1 MEEENVVKNETN
13 QEVKKQSTKSLIL
26 EIIRFLLVGGLA
38 TLVDWFISYL
48 LSAILPTL
56 NAGSWNVKDTLATIG
71 GFCVGLFVNYF
82 LSIIFVYK
90 DKKDENEGKS
100 FKDFLI
106 FATIG
111 VLVLLF
117 QILFN
122 FLVNDLWFTK
132 GLQWEVIFIGNLTWG
147 YIISKVCATAIGLVL
162 NYTFRKLI
170 IFK

>member
-1 MEEENVVKNETN
+1 MEEENVVNNNPEQTP
-13 QEVKKQSTKSLIL
+13 KKQSTKSLIF

-48 LSAILPTL
+48 LSAVLPNI
-56 NAGSWNVKDTLATIG
+56 NAGSWNVKDTIATIG
-71 GFCVGLFVNYF
+71 GFSVGLFVNYF

-111 VLVLLF
+111 ILVLLF